1 MFNKLT
7 SWNWE
12 NEFELFV
19 AKHARDFKLLFILF
33 AINLVIYGQKV
44 FFLSLSIDDYG
55 RFNSAGDEQASWLGR
70 WMAGIVNQYIFTGP
84 THILPYF
91 NGLIGIFCFTVAGF
105 LTAKI
110 FQRTKTIEIL
120 IVTLLTSATPML
132 ADNLYFNT
140 NISAW
145 IAIFLAV
152 WAMFIFDRT
161 DSYINKAFSVALLT
175 VSVGCYQANI
185 QIVMAIALIKIII
198 GIVESSNNKDL
209 KKVFLNFCNYAG
221 FIILAFVLSITIN
234 FIYIKIYNLQAI
246 DRFESAL
253 KANDLSVY
261 WSRFI
266 SMFYIKFGLRFFKS
280 EIISMYKIM
289 GLAGLM
295 GSILMIVRG
304 SQQKNI
310 KVLLIAITS
319 ALFLYIP
326 IINNLPNLL
335 GAIIS
340 LRAHYSTGWFI
351 AGFFVLQV
359 IAFKNILRL
368 SSIFVAL
375 AITIISA
382 FYINIFFDSAHRQT
396 SADIMRASQIVNR
409 IRADTNFTSEPIQ
422 LKVVGLNP
430 RFSVKPWDSDEQ
442 AFNSTSSRYRIFEI
456 FTDLN
461 FQEMQDEDFEKM
473 QLNLINKGNLL
484 ERYPAKNSII
494 VEANKVIL
502 FLDPSDI
509 NHDILMK
516 RISGLKPLKHN
527 YYDVYRAKN
536 ELIYLKSP
544 CERTDLA
551 SPFYLHIY
559 PRKPTV
565 FKDDMAYYEKSF
577 LPDTIVKNQSCI
589 TNQELP
595 DFDILS
601 VSTGQ
606 YDNVYNPADKKPYVI
621 YWESAIEFN

>member
-1 MFNKLT
+1 MFKKFI

-12 NEFELFV
+12 KEFEFF
-19 AKHARDFKLLFILF
+19 ATKHARDFKLLFILF
-33 AINLVIYGQKV
+33 SINLVIYGQKV

-70 WMAGIVNQYIFTGP
+70 WMAGIVNQHVFTGP

-110 FQRTKTIEIL
+110 FKRTKTIEIF
-120 IVTLLTSATPML
+120 IVTLLASATPML
-132 ADNLYFNT
+132 ADNLYFST

-145 IAIFLAV
+145 IAISLAV

-161 DSYINKAFSVALLT
+161 TSYINKAFAIALLT
-175 VSVGCYQANI
+175 ISIGCYQANL
-185 QIVMAIALIKIII
+185 QIVLAIVLVKIII
-198 GIVESSNNKDL
+198 SIVESSDNNDL
-209 KKVFLNFCNYAG
+209 KKIFLNFCNYAG

-253 KANDLSVY
+253 KANDLSIY
-261 WSRFI
+261 LSRFT
-266 SMFYIKFGLRFFKS
+266 SMFYIKFGLRFFKP
-280 EIISMYKIM
+280 ELINMYKIM
-289 GLAGLM
+289 GLASLA

-304 SQQKNI
+304 RQQKNI
-310 KVLLIAITS
+310 KTLLIVIIT

-326 IINNLPNLL
+326 IVNNLPNLL
-335 GAIIS
+335 GAIIA
-340 LRAHYSTGWFI
+340 LRAHYSIGWFM
-351 AGFFVLQV
+351 AGFFVIQA
-359 IAFKNILRL
+359 IAFKNTLKLVSTVI
-368 SSIFVAL
+368 SL
-375 AITIISA
+375 AIIVISA

-396 SADIMRASQIVNR
+396 SADIIRASQIVNR
-409 IRADTNFTSEPIQ
+409 IRADANFTSEPIQ

-461 FQEMQDEDFEKM
+461 FQEMQDDDFEKM

-484 ERYPAKNSII
+484 ERYPGKNSII
-494 VEANKVIL
+494 VDANKVIL
-502 FLDPSDI
+502 FLDPSEI
-509 NHDILMK
+509 NHDILMN
-516 RISGLKPLKHN
+516 RISGIKAASHN
-527 YYDVYRAKN
+527 YYDVYRTKN

-565 FKDDMAYYEKSF
+565 FKDNMDYYDRSF
-577 LPDTIVKNQSCI
+577 LPDTVVKNQTCI
-589 TNQELP
+589 INQELP
-595 DFDILS
+595 GFDILS

-621 YWESAIEFN
+621 YWESVIEFN